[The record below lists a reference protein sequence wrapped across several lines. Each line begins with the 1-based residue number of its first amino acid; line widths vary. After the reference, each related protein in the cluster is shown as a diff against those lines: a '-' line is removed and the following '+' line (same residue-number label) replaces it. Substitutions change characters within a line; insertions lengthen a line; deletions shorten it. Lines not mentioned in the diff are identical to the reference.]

1 MGAPDV
7 LRVARSEPPFS
18 VRKCADRILLA
29 ASAAGPLG
37 GDDLELDVV
46 VEAGASADIG
56 SVAAMMIQPDPTGA
70 ASTQRSRLT
79 VGAGGHL
86 DWRPEPAVSV
96 RGSHHAVETTVDL
109 AADATCRIVEE
120 VSLGRS
126 SEPSGHL
133 RLGFRVVRDGVT
145 LVHHAESFG
154 PDVPGAGS
162 VVSVGAGRHVVSCVL
177 VGVDAG
183 DSRVVTDGACR
194 AAWLP
199 VAADAALVLVV
210 APDRPAAIRALD
222 AVAPELSGPFTP
234 SGPFAPS

>member
-1 MGAPDV
+1 MRGRGEIVVGAPDV

-37 GDDLELDVV
+37 GDELELDVV
-46 VEAGASADIG
+46 VEAGARADIG
-56 SVAAMMIQPDPTGA
+56 SVAAVMIHPDPTGA

-86 DWRPEPAVSV
+86 DWRPEPSVSIA
-96 RGSHHAVETTVDL
+96 GSDHSVDTTIDL

-126 SEPSGHL
+126 GEPSGRL
-133 RLGFRVVRDGVT
+133 RLSFRVVRAGVT

-154 PDVPGAGS
+154 PDVLGAGS

-177 VGVDAG
+177 VGVDAS
-183 DSRVVTDGACR
+183 DSRVAADGACR

-199 VAADAALVLVV
+199 VAADAAVVLVV

-222 AVAPELSGPFTP
+222 TVAPELAG
-234 SGPFAPS
+234 AQR